1 MLKLKFIVKVTAFM
15 ILTFALVFT
24 GIGFTS
30 SGNISSTGIASVNT
44 VQAASDSAYV
54 YYVSNSVLYRVK
66 SDGTGYQQLL
76 NNFFGYDM
84 KVAGDYLYYMY
95 DEKSTTFMCYP
106 MDGSKKIPYRFID
119 ARIVYFNTDGKN
131 VYYMNDEGEI
141 YVSPATATAKETKL
155 VTDMADTNF
164 PVFSVIDGKVYYN
177 ALKDGRTTWVASKS
191 ADGSGQA
198 QYISPGAFEGSRFVH
213 KDASNIYMM
222 INTKPTE
229 TQYST
234 KCMVLASIPKK
245 GGAAKTLNA
254 KAPLDFNAVYSG
266 SWTKNYF
273 VYNNGVLAG
282 AKDWDYSKAKAYAID
297 MKGKSIEL
305 HNKGIVEITDFENG
319 KLAFVDSDY
328 KGYVS
333 TISAGK
339 ASKKAVAIKDA
350 WYVRN
355 LGSNGDSGATA
366 IFADTG
372 VYILKSDL
380 SLKKVAGPEWE
391 LCRPSDE
398 VGGLFYVNAGD
409 NNRLY
414 YLGSD
419 GVTNKKLSEEK
430 KVTKIVLISK

>member
-1 MLKLKFIVKVTAFM
+1 MTKNRAIFKFTAC
-15 ILTFALVFT
+15 IAVALTLVFT
-24 GIGFTS
+24 GA
-30 SGNISSTGIASVNT
+30 GITKSEGTAPSAGIINKVS
-44 VQAASDSAYV
+44 AASDSAYV

-84 KVAGDYLYYMY
+84 KVAGDNLYYMY

-141 YVSPATATAKETKL
+141 YVSPANSNAKEAKL

-164 PVFSVIDGKVYYN
+164 PVFSVVDGKVYYN
-177 ALKDGRTTWVASKS
+177 ALKSGRTTWVAAKA
-191 ADGSGQA
+191 ADGSGQV
-198 QYISPGAFEGSRFVH
+198 QYITAGAFEGTRFMH
-213 KDASNIYMM
+213 RDGANIYMM

-229 TQYST
+229 TNYST
-234 KCMVLASIPKK
+234 KCMVLASIPVK
-245 GGAAKTLNA
+245 GGASKVLNA

-266 SWTKNYF
+266 LWTKNYF

-282 AKDWDYSKAKAYAID
+282 SEDWNYSKAKAYAID
-297 MKGKSIEL
+297 MKGKAIEL
-305 HNKGIVEITDFENG
+305 HNKGIVEITDFEGG

-328 KGYVS
+328 KGFVS
-333 TISAGK
+333 AITAGK
-339 ASKKAVAIKDA
+339 ATKKPVSIKDA
-350 WYVRN
+350 WYIRN
-355 LGSNGDSGATA
+355 LGINGGSGATA
-366 IFADTG
+366 IFAETG
-372 VYILKSDL
+372 VYILQSNL
-380 SLKKVAGPEWE
+380 TLKNVAGPEWE
-391 LCRPSDE
+391 LCRPSDD

-419 GVTNKKLSEEK
+419 GISNKKLSDEK
-430 KVTKIVLISK
+430 KVTKIVLISKY

>member
-1 MLKLKFIVKVTAFM
+1 LLKLKSIVKVTACM

-30 SGNISSTGIASVNT
+30 SGNISSTGISSVNT

-66 SDGTGYQQLL
+66 NDGTGYQQLL

-95 DEKSTTFMCYP
+95 DEKSSTFMCYP

-141 YVSPATATAKETKL
+141 YVSPANANAKEAKL
-155 VTDMADTNF
+155 VTDMADTKF

-177 ALKDGRTTWVASKS
+177 ALKSGRTTWVASKA
-191 ADGSGQA
+191 ADGSGQV
-198 QYISPGAFEGSRFVH
+198 QYISAGAFEGSRFIH
-213 KDASNIYMM
+213 KDASNLYML

-234 KCMVLASIPKK
+234 KCMVLASIPAK
-245 GGAAKTLNA
+245 GGAAKVLNA

-273 VYNNGVLAG
+273 IYNNGIEFESD
-282 AKDWDYSKAKAYAID
+282 KWDYSKAKAYVID

-305 HNKGIVEITDFENG
+305 HNKGIVEVTDFESG

-328 KGYVS
+328 KGFVS

-339 ASKKAVAIKDA
+339 ATKKAVAIKGA
-350 WYVRN
+350 RYIRN
-355 LGSNGDSGATA
+355 LGVNGNSGATA
-366 IFADTG
+366 IFADNG
-372 VYILKSDL
+372 VYTLKSDL
-380 SLKKVAGPEWE
+380 TIKKVAGPEWE
-391 LCRPSDE
+391 MARPSDD

-419 GVTNKKLSEEK
+419 GVTNIKLSDEK